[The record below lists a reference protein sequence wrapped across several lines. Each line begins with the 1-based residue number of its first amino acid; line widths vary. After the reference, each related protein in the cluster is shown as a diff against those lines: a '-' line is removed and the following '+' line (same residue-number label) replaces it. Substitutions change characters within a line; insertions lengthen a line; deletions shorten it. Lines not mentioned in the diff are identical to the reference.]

1 MKTVIYYCKQT
12 SQCGNRINSYRGLQ
26 GEDTERPTTGSIRK
40 AGGKRYGG
48 KENQNGGRGGLG
60 HFNFLLCHG
69 KPKVV
74 LSFYFFKTFWEREV
88 TREIFFF
95 FF

>member
-48 KENQNGGRGGLG
+48 KEKTRMVGEGVLDILIFYYVMENQRWFCLFIFLRLFGRG
-60 HFNFLLCHG
+60 
-69 KPKVV
+69 
-74 LSFYFFKTFWEREV
+74 R
-88 TREIFFF
+88 
-95 FF
+95 